1 MTHFQPVSLS
11 QPGPSF
17 SDKGKARD
25 ILYGNAPPPWYPAP
39 AGEDEDAKL
48 EGYWWGATSKD
59 EAYVAGLPAVP
70 EMVDGPSQKRRR
82 ISRRRTSASP
92 QPRPNGNHAD
102 AVPPLVPSKP
112 VSLERVVHRAIDKL
126 GDARKTVNTIQEL
139 QRYYEGDGMGLPP
152 PPIESLE
159 TLRAREAEE
168 RVEGKRKRREARTE
182 ANERFRHGGEV
193 GEAEAAFVLKR
204 SVASMLAHA
213 GFEGE
218 SLGDGR
224 SHTHNRQRGAMLT
237 AQAQMTFRSTY
248 SHESRATLSATL
260 VGRSGSL

>member
-25 ILYGNAPPPWYPAP
+25 ILYGNAPPAWYPTP

-82 ISRRRTSASP
+82 ISRRRASASP
-92 QPRPNGNHAD
+92 QPNGDAD

-152 PPIESLE
+152 PPIEPLE

-182 ANERFRHGGEV
+182 AHERFRYGGEV

-213 GFEGE
+213 GFEGK
-218 SLGDGR
+218 
-224 SHTHNRQRGAMLT
+224 SHVDHTDLPIADI
-237 AQAQMTFRSTY
+237 QARTTFRSICLQEWRET
-248 SHESRATLSATL
+248 SSATWA
-260 VGRSGSL
+260 GRSVC

>member
-25 ILYGNAPPPWYPAP
+25 ILYGNAPPAWYPAP

-70 EMVDGPSQKRRR
+70 EMVDGPSAKRRR
-82 ISRRRTSASP
+82 ISRRRASASP
-92 QPRPNGNHAD
+92 QPNGDAAD
-102 AVPPLVPSKP
+102 TVPSLVPSKP

-152 PPIESLE
+152 PPIESIE
-159 TLRAREAEE
+159 TVRAREDEE

-182 ANERFRHGGEV
+182 AHERFRHGGEV
-193 GEAEAAFVLKR
+193 GEAEATFVLKR

-213 GFEGE
+213 GFEGK
-218 SLGDGR
+218 SVDR
-224 SHTHNRQRGAMLT
+224 RRAIPPSHIPPQC
-237 AQAQMTFRSTY
+237 
-248 SHESRATLSATL
+248 
-260 VGRSGSL
+260 